1 MKKASLGKLLA
12 VIMSVLMLTT
22 SFVGGVSAEGDIDM
36 DMGGL
41 APDTNPAT
49 VTAAKMV
56 ENNLIDMGSGA
67 YLSGNSILLNGAGSY
82 VEFAANCNNYVV
94 GNFTADAEVKFNL
107 FVDDVDKGEITVPA
121 GTNDV
126 TLISNLTYGEHTFKL
141 VRTSDVATGSA
152 KLNSVGVYGTFKEM
166 DNSTSNVAG
175 DIDSNESVNLNDVVL
190 LAQYVADWDVKD
202 KVNEKAID
210 VNGDTNVNLND
221 VVTLAQYV
229 AGWDDII
236 MNGKVYD
243 KYNEV
248 AHNFE
253 DIQDKYKANSRATI
267 DENVLYMNWSYAGF
281 TVKGQFSGDIVLTG
295 VTNASDILAYCV
307 IDNDYDNKKEII
319 INAGTTDGNVTIA
332 TGLAKGMHTVEFFKA
347 NEQAVLKVKGIK
359 YNGALFDKPAE
370 KDIRINAI
378 SDSIGSGSGLLP
390 AEQAGIYSSD
400 ISKAYTMKVATHFNA
415 EFSITSCSGSTFAP
429 KQYATCMK
437 DKYFDTFLTSSK
449 TGKYDFSK
457 EAEPDIV
464 IIGLGTNDATLY
476 NGYGY
481 TGTLTEQDLANNINS
496 MLTVVRNQHQ
506 DATILWV
513 YGQMTGAFKD
523 VYKETVNE
531 FDDNTYYVHASCN
544 DLGGINGHPTAAGQE
559 NITEQVIKFI
569 EDNNIL

>member
-1 MKKASLGKLLA
+1 MKRASFRKLLA
-12 VIMSVLMLTT
+12 VAVSVLMLMT

-41 APDTNPAT
+41 TPDTKPAT
-49 VTAAKMV
+49 VTASKMV
-56 ENNLIDMGSGA
+56 DKNLIDMGAGA
-67 YLSGNSILLNGAGSY
+67 YLSGNSIVLNDANSY
-82 VEFAANCNNYVV
+82 VEFVAICNNYVV

-121 GTNDV
+121 GTGDV
-126 TLISNLTYGEHTFKL
+126 TLISDLTYGEHTFKL
-141 VRTSDVATGSA
+141 VRTSANTEGAA
-152 KLNSVGVYGTFKEM
+152 KLNSVGVYGIFKEL
-166 DNSTSNVAG
+166 DTSTSNVAG
-175 DIDSNESVNLNDVVL
+175 DIDSNGLTNLNDVVL
-190 LAQYVADWDVKD
+190 LAQHVAEWDVT
-202 KVNEKAID
+202 VNEKAID
-210 VNGDTNVNLND
+210 VNGDTIVNLND

-281 TVKGQFSGDIVLTG
+281 TINGQFSGDIVLTG
-295 VTNASDILAYCV
+295 VTNESDILAYCV
-307 IDNDYDNKKEII
+307 IDNDYNNKKEII
-319 INAGTTDGNVTIA
+319 INAGTTDANITIA

-347 NEQAVLKVKGIK
+347 NEQAILKVKGIK
-359 YNGALFDKPAE
+359 YNGALFNKPAE

-400 ISKAYTMKVATHFNA
+400 ISKAYTMKVARHFNA

-437 DKYFDTFLTSSK
+437 DKYFDTFLSSSK

-457 EAEPDIV
+457 EAEPDV
-464 IIGLGTNDATLY
+464 VLIGLGTNDATLY

-481 TGTLTEQDLANNINS
+481 TGTLTEQDLANNITS

-506 DATILWV
+506 NATIIWV

-523 VYKETVNE
+523 VYQETVNS

-559 NITEQVIKFI
+559 NITEQVIKFM